1 MDPLA
6 LLAPLGPVVVLGF
19 FYLRHIAEGHGA
31 AQWAWAW
38 AALWC
43 SGALLAGGGT
53 PETAIA
59 SVFGAL
65 FIAFTLA
72 GAVEFR
78 GGRPP
83 RWLIPACT
91 GFGLLRAALVL
102 AGWPQLSYAIAV
114 PYELALGAAA
124 YREIRRAPPEVAQ
137 QPTARLL
144 GPALFGLAAL
154 DVFDVGVRSL
164 GHPVAWAVP
173 VWVSAGFAGVLIQI
187 VAVVDRLRL
196 RERRGREEREQL
208 TATVA
213 EEQRALRAV
222 LDSAPV
228 GVFLLDPDWRVT
240 VANRL
245 GGAQFGFGA
254 PEEWLGRSAREIM
267 GKHSRRLA
275 DPDGFAAAMLRLARD
290 PGAVLDSLEVRFA
303 PPDDRVLWLHS
314 TPVLSE
320 TGDTIGR
327 VFTSRDVT
335 AERHLEEELRQAQ
348 KMETLGTLAGGIAHD
363 FNNQLTAILGN
374 CRFAESAL
382 PGEHEAAPALA
393 DLARAAEHCAELT
406 RSLLAFARRAP
417 SEPRASDVAQVAR
430 EVERVLRATL
440 PSRIGC
446 ELTLGPELRPAH
458 VDPTQLQQILLN
470 LGVNARDALPGEGS
484 IRITVRNHAVL
495 DGEARDCGV
504 AAGPYVEACVED
516 DGVGMDPWTR
526 ARVFDPF
533 FTTKPHGAGT
543 GLGLAVVYGLV
554 RGQGGWIGVD
564 SEPGQGARFRV
575 LLPVASE
582 APSPAA
588 PPSTPVS
595 AARGEL
601 LLVAEDEPAVR
612 RVALGALRRAGYRVL
627 EARDGSE
634 ALEKLHQHGGEIRL
648 AVLDLAMP
656 RLDGLRALDAMRRQ
670 QPALRVL
677 LVSGRFPP
685 ELSVPPPHVE
695 LLAKPFEPAELTARV
710 RALLDRA
717 S

>member
-1 MDPLA
+1 M
-6 LLAPLGPVVVLGF
+6 
-19 FYLRHIAEGHGA
+19 
-31 AQWAWAW
+31 
-38 AALWC
+38 
-43 SGALLAGGGT
+43 
-53 PETAIA
+53 
-59 SVFGAL
+59 
-65 FIAFTLA
+65 
-72 GAVEFR
+72 
-78 GGRPP
+78 
-83 RWLIPACT
+83 
-91 GFGLLRAALVL
+91 L
-102 AGWPQLSYAIAV
+102 AGWPYLSYGIAA
-114 PYELALGAAA
+114 PYEVVLGSAA
-124 YREIRRAPPEVAQ
+124 YREVRRAPEEVAR

-144 GPALFGLAAL
+144 APALFGLAAL
-154 DVFDVGVRSL
+154 DVVDVTLRGL
-164 GHPVAWAVP
+164 GQPVDWAVP
-173 VWVSAGFAGVLIQI
+173 VWVTSGFAVVLIQI

-208 TATVA
+208 AATVV

-222 LDSAPV
+222 LDAAPV

-245 GGAQFGFGA
+245 GGTQFGFGA
-254 PEEWLGRSAREIM
+254 PEEWLGRSAPEIM
-267 GKHSRRLA
+267 RAHQQRLS
-275 DPDGFAAAMLRLARD
+275 DPEGFEAAMLRLARE
-290 PGAVLDSLEVRFA
+290 PSAVLDSLEVRFA
-303 PPDDRVLWLHS
+303 PPDERVLWLHS
-314 TPVLSE
+314 TPVQSGSGE
-320 TGDTIGR
+320 YIGR

-382 PGEHEAAPALA
+382 PEGHEAAPALA
-393 DLARAAEHCAELT
+393 DLASAAEHCAELT

-440 PSRIGC
+440 PSRIRC
-446 ELTLGPELRPAH
+446 EVELGPELRPAH

-470 LGVNARDALPGEGS
+470 LCVNARDAIPSEGS
-484 IRITVRNHAVL
+484 IQLGVRNRSVSDAEGREL
-495 DGEARDCGV
+495 GI
-504 AAGPYVEACVED
+504 AAGAYVEARVRD
-516 DGVGMDPWTR
+516 DGVGMDPQTR
-526 ARVFDPF
+526 SRVFDPF

-564 SEPGQGARFRV
+564 SELGRGASFQV
-575 LLPVASE
+575 LLPVSRD
-582 APSPAA
+582 APLPSVPQPFDAA
-588 PPSTPVS
+588 
-595 AARGEL
+595 AAHGEL

-612 RVALGALRRAGYRVL
+612 RVALGALRRAGYRVI
-627 EARDGSE
+627 EAADGAE
-634 ALEKLHQHGGEIRL
+634 ALEQLRLHGDEVRL

-670 QPALRVL
+670 QPALRAL
-677 LVSGRFPP
+677 LVSGRFPAD
-685 ELSVPPPHVE
+685 LATPPSHVE

-710 RALLDRA
+710 RALLDRP